1 MRIKR
6 ESGTWQEYL
15 GALIAN
21 PQEKQRLEQEVRIQ
35 PVTFQRWITGKS
47 RPREGNIRQLLHAI
61 PEEHY
66 ASFHQLVIQEF
77 PGLEEETHPQE
88 HNLSAFPVEFFT
100 RVLSA
105 HANTPPALFR
115 QALFD
120 LILQQ
125 AIQQFDPDRQ
135 GTSISLVCCVPPR
148 AGSKIRSLRQ
158 VSNIGTPPW
167 KRDDVLKMLFLGSE
181 SLAGAAVTRYRRQVV
196 NSKDEA
202 PFTPIHWTEYEE
214 SAGAFPIARQARIA
228 GCLIAS
234 SARPSYFTE
243 ERQDLL
249 ECCASLLALAFERED
264 FFDPDEIALG
274 PMPLYTEQEPFFR
287 DFSKRVSRQ
296 FVEAQG
302 TQKRMNL
309 YEARQKVWQ
318 DIEEEML
325 HRTLYR
331 PEAE

>member
-1 MRIKR
+1 MKSKR

-15 GALIAN
+15 GTLIAN
-21 PQEKQRLEQEVRIQ
+21 PQEKQRLEKEVRIQ
-35 PVTFQRWITGKS
+35 PVTFQRWISGKS
-47 RPREGNIRQLLHAI
+47 RPREGNIRQLLQAI

-66 ASFHQLVIQEF
+66 TSFHQLVIQEF
-77 PGLEEETHPQE
+77 PALVEETHSQE
-88 HNLSAFPVEFFT
+88 QNLFTFPMEFYA

-125 AIQQFDPDRQ
+125 AIQQFDPDRR
-135 GTSISLVCCVPPR
+135 GMSLSLVCCVPPLI
-148 AGSKIRSLRQ
+148 GGKVRSLRQ

-167 KRDDVLKMLFLGSE
+167 KRDDVLKTLFLGSE

-234 SARPSYFTE
+234 SAHPFYFTD

-274 PMPLYTEQEPFFR
+274 PMPLYSEQEPFFR
-287 DFSKRVSRQ
+287 DFSKRVSQQ
-296 FVEAQG
+296 FSEAQA
-302 TQKRMNL
+302 TQKRMTL

-325 HRTLYR
+325 QKMLYR
-331 PEAE
+331 S